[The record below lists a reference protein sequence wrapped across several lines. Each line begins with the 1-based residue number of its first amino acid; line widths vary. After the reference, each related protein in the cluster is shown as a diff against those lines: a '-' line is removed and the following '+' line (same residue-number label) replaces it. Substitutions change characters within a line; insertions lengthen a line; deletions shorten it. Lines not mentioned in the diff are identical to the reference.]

1 MIRKFLFGILSVLLF
16 SNVLLAQSND
26 SLASGK
32 ANSAE
37 NKETIYAHVKQMPEF
52 RSGKEGFEKYLL
64 TKTQYPEEAKQKG
77 IRGSVLVRFI
87 VDKKGKIRDAK
98 VLKSL
103 GYGCDEE
110 ALRVINEMPNW
121 KAGRE
126 GKKLVSVFVNIS
138 VSFPADLKSKG
149 KEVLKDKMEQEN
161 KSDSQPLS
169 QTEIAPAKNIGADSA
184 FFKTG
189 MEQLKKLD
197 YNSAASSFSEA
208 LKINPANAKA
218 LLFRGSAYYKLKD
231 LDKAC
236 DDWARS
242 VEMGDKGAVNMIKKY
257 CKR

>member
-32 ANSAE
+32 TNSAE
-37 NKETIYAHVKQMPEF
+37 NNETIYAHVKQMPEF

-87 VDKKGKIRDAK
+87 IDKKGKIRDAK

-121 KAGRE
+121 KVGRE
-126 GKKLVSVFVNIS
+126 GKK
-138 VSFPADLKSKG
+138 
-149 KEVLKDKMEQEN
+149 
-161 KSDSQPLS
+161 
-169 QTEIAPAKNIGADSA
+169 
-184 FFKTG
+184 
-189 MEQLKKLD
+189 
-197 YNSAASSFSEA
+197 
-208 LKINPANAKA
+208 
-218 LLFRGSAYYKLKD
+218 
-231 LDKAC
+231 
-236 DDWARS
+236 
-242 VEMGDKGAVNMIKKY
+242 
-257 CKR
+257 